1 VLEDNQDMKDH
12 KFDILSIKTII
23 VKNMIRIHPEG
34 IQKSDEMY
42 YLMRG
47 IVYSLCFC
55 VLMCVG
61 LIVLITLAI
70 ENEMKDGSGS
80 Y

>member
-1 VLEDNQDMKDH
+1 MVKIYPTSIHKKD
-12 KFDILSIKTII
+12 
-23 VKNMIRIHPEG
+23 
-34 IQKSDEMY
+34 DEMY

-61 LIVLITLAI
+61 LIVLITLAVEKEI
-70 ENEMKDGSGS
+70 KDDGSNIL
-80 Y
+80 

>member
-1 VLEDNQDMKDH
+1 M
-12 KFDILSIKTII
+12 
-23 VKNMIRIHPEG
+23 VKIYSEN

-70 ENEMKDGSGS
+70 EI
-80 Y
+80 

>member
-1 VLEDNQDMKDH
+1 MVKIYPTSIHKKD
-12 KFDILSIKTII
+12 
-23 VKNMIRIHPEG
+23 
-34 IQKSDEMY
+34 DEMY

-61 LIVLITLAI
+61 LIILITLAI
-70 ENEMKDGSGS
+70 EKEIEDGSNIL
-80 Y
+80 

>member
-1 VLEDNQDMKDH
+1 MVK
-12 KFDILSIKTII
+12 IYPTSIQ
-23 VKNMIRIHPEG
+23 RG
-34 IQKSDEMY
+34 DEMY

-70 ENEMKDGSGS
+70 ENEIKDDGSNIL
-80 Y
+80 